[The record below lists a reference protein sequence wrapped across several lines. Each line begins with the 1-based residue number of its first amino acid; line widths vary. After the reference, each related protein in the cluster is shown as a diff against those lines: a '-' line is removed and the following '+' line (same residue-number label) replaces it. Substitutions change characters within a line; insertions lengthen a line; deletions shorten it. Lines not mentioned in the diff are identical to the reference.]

1 MQNTYTDTEPAPLRL
16 VSSRGINSSTHNAGR
31 LEIFLNDQWGT
42 ISASGFDAVDATVAC
57 HQLGFEGYVFFN
69 STEEIESFRYY
80 SHYHNSVMLIC
91 ILALAI
97 IYIFCSFTPVFNN
110 VPIWL
115 DNIGCTSDDTVI
127 ENCTKGG
134 YRCTS
139 SCYHYNDVGLSCY
152 RSK

>member
-1 MQNTYTDTEPAPLRL
+1 MTSGEQFLLVALMQLMPLLPVTNLDLRDT
-16 VSSRGINSSTHNAGR
+16 SSLIALKKLKVFGI
-31 LEIFLNDQWGT
+31 
-42 ISASGFDAVDATVAC
+42 
-57 HQLGFEGYVFFN
+57 
-69 STEEIESFRYY
+69 

-134 YRCTS
+134 YRCPS

-152 RSK
+152 RSKYTYNIIYKW